1 MDAERVRADVA
12 ALAEAVAGWN
22 GGPWDPVVVE
32 ARQLLATAATRDGP
46 RAPLAGRRLRRRNK
60 TKIN

>member
-32 ARQLLATAATRDGP
+32 ARQLLATA
-46 RAPLAGRRLRRRNK
+46 RARLLQADVYGAAIKRK
-60 TKIN
+60 